1 MLPLFVLAGALTV
14 ILGVVAVA
22 GVIGGVVLFCVQR
35 LRFLAPWMLFFP
47 TFAALGAGGG
57 AWGLGYLAMKKG
69 ASMSVLPFWAWIGG
83 LLEAARAEGIAFGAV
98 TWGYTNPEALRALA
112 TEEVFASPEEIL
124 RKMG

>member
-1 MLPLFVLAGALTV
+1 VLPLFVIAGALTV

-22 GVIGGVVLFCVQR
+22 SVIGGLVLFCIRR

-69 ASMSVLPFWAWIGG
+69 APMSVLPFWAWIGG
-83 LLEAARAEGIAFGAV
+83 LLAGGLLGALLGLSSAWLFRRQASARLG
-98 TWGYTNPEALRALA
+98 
-112 TEEVFASPEEIL
+112 
-124 RKMG
+124 